1 LRTTQRILLF
11 AILVTVSVTYANSFQ
26 NSFHFDDFHT
36 VVDNPSIRELRNIP
50 HFFTDA
56 TTFSVLP
63 ANRTYRPF
71 VSTSLAIDY
80 ALGHG
85 YNSFWFHL
93 STFLLF
99 LLQLAAMQLL
109 FTAILNAADP
119 EKNNPLIATIAAA
132 WYGLHPAMAE
142 TVNYIIQRGDIFS
155 TFGVILALAIF
166 VRLPRLRATGLY
178 LLPFAFALLSKPP
191 ALVFPILLYLYLT
204 LFEPAKNRH
213 WLKPLLQTAPS
224 IAVGIAL
231 MALQSAMTP
240 KTFAPSIISTFS
252 YCITQP
258 FVLLRYFG
266 SFLLPIHLN
275 VDTDLQP
282 FPSFNL
288 EALLGLLF
296 IAAVLFAAFI
306 TSRQRSL
313 KPIAFGLLW
322 FLITSIPTSVYR
334 LSEVEND
341 HRMYLPFVGLVLS
354 ATWAT
359 ALLIERLA
367 RKANST
373 IVYRSTAVAV
383 LLLLTVSAYGTH
395 QRNKVWRTEETLWL
409 DDVQKSPH
417 NGRGLMNYGLT
428 QMEKGDYPVALD
440 YFQRALIYTPNYATL
455 EINLGIVNGVMN
467 NAPEAERHFLRAI
480 SLAPNDDQTHFYYG
494 RWLFQA
500 GRAAPAIKQL
510 ESATQLN
517 PSRIES
523 RNLLAEAYLSLGNAP
538 AAQALAND
546 SAITHSPA
554 QSSDYWLNV
563 SLGEYQKK
571 NYQASIDAAHRALQF
586 NPTSVLAYNNLGAAY
601 AALSRWDLAIQN
613 DQQALRLKPDFQL
626 AQNNLAWA
634 LSQKSLSATQH

>member
-1 LRTTQRILLF
+1 LRTTQRILLL
-11 AILVTVSVTYANSFQ
+11 AILTAVSVTYANSFH
-26 NSFHFDDFHT
+26 NGFHFDDFHT
-36 VVDNPSIRELRNIP
+36 VVDNPAIRELRNIP
-50 HFFTDA
+50 RFFTDA

-80 ALGHG
+80 ALGHS
-85 YNSFWFHL
+85 YNPFWFHL

-109 FTAILNAADP
+109 FTAILNVVNP
-119 EKNNPLIATIAAA
+119 EKNNTPIAAIAVA

-166 VRLPRLRATGLY
+166 VRLPRLRTTGLY

-204 LFEPAKNRH
+204 LFEPAKHQR
-213 WLKPLLQTAPS
+213 WLKPLLQIVPS
-224 IAVGIAL
+224 IVVCIAL
-231 MALQSAMTP
+231 MALQSVMTP
-240 KTFAPSIISTFS
+240 KTFTPSIISTYS
-252 YCITQP
+252 YVITQP

-266 SFLLPIHLN
+266 SFFRPIHLN

-282 FPSFNL
+282 FPSLNL
-288 EALLGLLF
+288 EALMGLIF
-296 IAAVLFAAFI
+296 IAAVLFVAFI
-306 TSRQRSL
+306 TSRRRSL
-313 KPIAFGLLW
+313 KPIAFGLFW

-334 LSEVEND
+334 LSEVENG

-367 RKANST
+367 DRTNPT
-373 IVYRSTAVAV
+373 IVHRTATVAA
-383 LLLLTVSAYGTH
+383 LILLTAYAYGAH
-395 QRNKVWRTEETLWL
+395 QRNTVWRTEETLWL
-409 DDVQKSPH
+409 DDVHKSPH

-428 QMEKGDYPVALD
+428 QMEKGNYPVALD
-440 YFQRALIYTPNYATL
+440 YFQRALIETPNYPTL
-455 EINLGIVNGVMN
+455 EINLGVVNGALN
-467 NAPEAERHFLRAI
+467 NKTEAEQHFLRAI

-494 RWLFQA
+494 RWLFQT
-500 GRAAPAIKQL
+500 GRPAQAIQQL

-517 PSRIES
+517 SSRQES
-523 RNLLAEAYLSLGNAP
+523 RNLLTEARLSLGNTSP
-538 AAQALAND
+538 TE
-546 SAITHSPA
+546 SA
-554 QSSDYWLNV
+554 DYWINR
-563 SLGEYQKK
+563 SLTEYQKK

-586 NPTSVLAYNNLGAAY
+586 NPTSELAYNNLGAAY
-601 AALSRWDLAIQN
+601 AALTQWDLAIQN
-613 DQQALRLKPDFQL
+613 DQQALHLKPDFQL
-626 AQNNLAWA
+626 AKNNLAWA
-634 LSQKSLSATQH
+634 LSQKAQTSTH